1 MVASGLLLLLAAV
14 RPWDGLD
21 VMVGDDV
28 VLSRS
33 VTAWQISP
41 LCWVPLVV
49 GMALVPLWFA
59 PRTAALW
66 RWLPSAVSGLAML
79 GVVAVLLGLG
89 TGPSDDYG
97 WYAGVPLTGN
107 PDVRYIDGRAS
118 PILLALAGLAIQAYA
133 GLARKRARRRASRP
147 LVGPARTDQ
156 LPS

>member
-1 MVASGLLLLLAAV
+1 MVASGLLLLFAAV

-28 VLSRS
+28 VQGRS
-33 VTAWQISP
+33 VTAWHISP
-41 LCWVPLVV
+41 LCWVPLVL

-66 RWLPSAVSGLAML
+66 RWLPTAVSGLAVL
-79 GVVAVLLGLG
+79 GLVAVLVGLA

-97 WYAGVPLTGN
+97 WYADAPPTGN
-107 PDVRYIDGRAS
+107 PDVRYVDGRAS

-133 GLARKRARRRASRP
+133 GLARNRAQRRASRP
-147 LVGPARTDQ
+147 LVG
-156 LPS
+156 